1 MSLLFPKKTKHRK
14 WQKGRS
20 RARMAARVNR
30 VDFGTYGLKAT
41 TEGWITSR
49 QIEASR
55 RVIVRVIRK
64 RGKMWIRIFPSKPI
78 TKKGNEVPM
87 GGGKGTPEYFVA
99 PVKPGTVMFELD
111 GVEEDVA
118 RKVLA
123 GVGYKLPVKTKVIKR
138 GE

>member
-20 RARMAARVNR
+20 RARMASRANT

-55 RVIVRVIRK
+55 RVMVRVIRK
-64 RGKMWIRIFPSKPI
+64 RGKMWIRIFPAKPI
-78 TKKGNEVPM
+78 TRKGNEVPM

-118 RKVLA
+118 RTVLTA
-123 GVGYKLPVKTKVIKR
+123 VGYKLPVKTKVVKR